1 MSYSIFLLRH
11 GPLDAPPGLYG
22 KTDIPVAEE
31 VNKLIVDTLSVKL
44 SKLHRVV
51 TSPLKRCR
59 QLAGQ
64 IQTRWPTVS
73 LSTSPLLSEMDFGD
87 YDGWSFD
94 DLQPHWESVKRLWSH
109 PFDHNLPNAET
120 LLEFHERIHQAWNQL
135 LNECNQNTVVVCHGG
150 TIRMLL
156 CVILKLDWRSTS
168 LYTQLKIEHA
178 SLTEI
183 TVYGTNPKHC
193 QVCSI
198 GERLLPKQ

>member
-22 KTDIPVAEE
+22 KTDIPVAED

-73 LSTSPLLSEMDFGD
+73 LSSSPWLSEMDFGD

-120 LLEFHERIHQAWNQL
+120 LLEFHERIHQVWVQL
-135 LNECNQNTVVVCHGG
+135 LNECDQNTLVICHGG
-150 TIRMLL
+150 TIRIVL
-156 CVILKLDWRSTS
+156 CLILQLDWRSPS
-168 LYTQLKIEHA
+168 IYTQLKIDHA

-183 TVYGTNPKHC
+183 TVCGTDSKHC

-198 GERLLPKQ
+198 GERLLSQQ